1 MLAWV
6 VIDRRH
12 HRLADPFALLPCTPS
27 IPSRHLSPLLST
39 SYRHSCTTA
48 APQPLYNQSVTHSF
62 HHDGGCTPQPH
73 SESRHSSLPTV
84 FKSFLFRFL
93 RTLLQFF
100 PLFCARN
107 KHNLLVF
114 NRFHTLR
121 QKTRPPGGRNFRRAL
136 RGEGA
141 SLAK

>member
-62 HHDGGCTPQPH
+62 HHDGGVYSPAAL
-73 SESRHSSLPTV
+73 RISSLITPHCIQV
-84 FKSFLFRFL
+84 LSF
-93 RTLLQFF
+93 QI
-100 PLFCARN
+100 
-107 KHNLLVF
+107 
-114 NRFHTLR
+114 
-121 QKTRPPGGRNFRRAL
+121 
-136 RGEGA
+136 
-141 SLAK
+141 LAHSFAILC